1 MASPSGPDPWTQLV
15 VNVGLTA
22 VAHPM
27 GYVKTLVQVIIHV
40 KNLFTMMIEYF
51 LLAKPD

>member
-1 MASPSGPDPWTQLV
+1 MAGGPDPWTQLA

-27 GYVKTLVQVIIHV
+27 GYVKTLVQVCYMCCIC
-40 KNLFTMMIEYF
+40 KQT
-51 LLAKPD
+51 